1 MNIYESLAAINK
13 EIKAITK
20 DQKNT
25 QQGFKF
31 RGIDDVMNQLHDLFA
46 KHEVIILP
54 EVLER
59 TREERTNQKGTVIFT
74 THLTI
79 SYCFLAIDGTKVC
92 AIAVGESMDSGDKGC
107 NKAMSVALKMVLLE
121 MFLIPTQEMKDPD
134 SETHEIKA
142 KILSEMFLIPTQ
154 EMKDPDSET
163 HEIKAKILSDVGF
176 SKALERIANG
186 EVELIE
192 KLTNAYTLTPAQ
204 KKLIEASV
212 PEGRLL

>member
-142 KILSEMFLIPTQ
+142 KILS
-154 EMKDPDSET
+154 
-163 HEIKAKILSDVGF
+163 DVGF

-186 EVELIE
+186 ELELIE

>member
-59 TREERTNQKGTVIFT
+59 TREERTNQRGTVIFT

-134 SETHEIKA
+134 SETHEIKS
-142 KILSEMFLIPTQ
+142 K
-154 EMKDPDSET
+154 K
-163 HEIKAKILSDVGF
+163 LSDVGF
-176 SKALERIANG
+176 SKALKRIADG
-186 EVELIE
+186 ETELIE
-192 KLTNAYTLTPAQ
+192 KLKGAYTLTDVQ
-204 KKLIEASV
+204 IKLIQETTET
-212 PEGRLL
+212 EGKLL

>member
-142 KILSEMFLIPTQ
+142 KILS
-154 EMKDPDSET
+154 
-163 HEIKAKILSDVGF
+163 DVGF